1 MNVIVSM
8 ETDQSKKI
16 KLGEFESPYYASLL
30 AESVLKSKLDNKEY
44 VKISIELAEEEK
56 WIEIKSQK
64 QC

>member
-1 MNVIVSM
+1 MKVIVSM
-8 ETDQSKKI
+8 EAAQSKKI

-56 WIEIKSQK
+56 
-64 QC
+64 